1 VRSLTEKMIDDFE
14 DSHIAKEIRCSL
26 LKSNDRIDFFV
37 YMNCKG
43 PKSLM
48 NEVKKIILS
57 LYPCPEVFVKECDVV
72 MSALRLRL
80 AEEERNSTQGEV
92 VKKVTQWYEN
102 LGNVAYGRDAF
113 SCYLIYLWPGMEG
126 NICNTS
132 RSKKLRSN
140 SSLMSNGCDAN
151 AGSSSLS
158 SSINSSK
165 GPRSAVDISRS
176 VFSNLRPDTKAES
189 STIPLVCELSNSVA
203 SIITPAESS
212 EKPKDHN
219 LEDIFSSLRCL
230 PFEQI
235 IDSLS
240 AVIVQ
245 YAKESKTDLNEVLI
259 DISAQVWELTKRA
272 DNNKQ

>member
-1 VRSLTEKMIDDFE
+1 MINDFE
-14 DSHIAKEIRCSL
+14 DSYIAKEIRCSL

-48 NEVKKIILS
+48 NEVKEIILS
-57 LYPCPEVFVKECDVV
+57 LYPCPERFVKEYDIV

-113 SCYLIYLWPGMEG
+113 SCYLIYLWLGMEG

-140 SSLMSNGCDAN
+140 SSLMHSACGAN
-151 AGSSSLS
+151 SGSSSPLT
-158 SSINSSK
+158 SINSSN
-165 GPRSAVDISRS
+165 GPNNAGDISRS
-176 VFSNLRPDTKAES
+176 VVSSFIIDTEAAS
-189 STIPLVCELSNSVA
+189 STKPLFHELSTSVA
-203 SIITPAESS
+203 SIIAPADSS
-212 EKPKDHN
+212 KKPNDHN
-219 LEDIFSSLRCL
+219 LDDIFSSLRCL

-245 YAKESKTDLNEVLI
+245 YAKESKTDLNEVLV
-259 DISAQVWELTKRA
+259 DISAQAKRA
-272 DNNKQ
+272 DNN